1 MEAPSQSHVAPAP
14 KSSSR
19 PVAFE
24 LKGVMTSLAVL
35 RPHTFDLGQIEQH
48 LLVKIAHLPQ
58 FFQDAP
64 VVIDLGAMPNGGAG
78 LRVGGLVR
86 LLRKCHLVPV
96 AVTNASEDVRMV
108 AIAEGLGVMPYR
120 AARTPTARPANGA
133 PTPASSHRAAAAA
146 ANAAA
151 AAAAVVEAAR
161 ADARSE
167 GSPAPV
173 AVAAGPTA
181 GQPAMVVRQPVR
193 AGQVVY
199 AERCDLVVLGPVN
212 PGAEVIADGHV
223 HLYGALKGR
232 AIAGAQGFAGAQI
245 FCQRLEAEL
254 VAVGGAYVLSDD
266 IPAERRGRPAMVYL
280 ADGECRIGAL

>member
-14 KSSSR
+14 NSSPR

-35 RPHTFDLGQIEQH
+35 RPHTFDLGQIERQ

-86 LLRKCHLVPV
+86 LLRACHLVPV
-96 AVTNASEDVRMV
+96 AVTNAADDIRMV
-108 AIAEGLGVMPYR
+108 AVAEGLGVMPYR
-120 AARTPTARPANGA
+120 AARTPTARGASGPAA
-133 PTPASSHRAAAAA
+133 PASSHRAAAAA

-161 ADARSE
+161 AEA
-167 GSPAPV
+167 SPPP
-173 AVAAGPTA
+173 VAAGPGA

>member
-14 KSSSR
+14 KSSPR

-24 LKGVMTSLAVL
+24 LKGVMTSLAFL
-35 RPHTFDLGQIEQH
+35 RPPTFDLGQIERH

-64 VVIDLGAMPNGGAG
+64 VVIDLGALPDGGAG

-86 LLRKCHLVPV
+86 LLRACHLVPV
-96 AVTNASEDVRMV
+96 AVTNASEEVRMV
-108 AIAEGLGVMPYR
+108 AVAEGLGVMPYR
-120 AARTPTARPANGA
+120 AARTPTSRGANGA
-133 PTPASSHRAAAAA
+133 APPASSHRAAAQA

-161 ADARSE
+161 AEA
-167 GSPAPV
+167 SPPV
-173 AVAAGPTA
+173 PALAAGPGS

>member
-1 MEAPSQSHVAPAP
+1 MEAPSESHVAPAP

-35 RPHTFDLGQIEQH
+35 RPHTFDLGQIERQ

-64 VVIDLGAMPNGGAG
+64 VVVDLGTLPDGGAG

-86 LLRKCHLVPV
+86 LLRACHLVPV
-96 AVTNASEDVRMV
+96 AVTNASEEVRMV
-108 AIAEGLGVMPYR
+108 AVAEGLGVMPYR
-120 AARTPTARPANGA
+120 AARTPASRGAGGA

-161 ADARSE
+161 ADARSDA
-167 GSPAPV
+167 SPPV
-173 AVAAGPTA
+173 AGATGPGA

-232 AIAGAQGFAGAQI
+232 AIAGAQGFVGAQI
-245 FCQRLEAEL
+245 FCQRLE
-254 VAVGGAYVLSDD
+254 
-266 IPAERRGRPAMVYL
+266 
-280 ADGECRIGAL
+280 